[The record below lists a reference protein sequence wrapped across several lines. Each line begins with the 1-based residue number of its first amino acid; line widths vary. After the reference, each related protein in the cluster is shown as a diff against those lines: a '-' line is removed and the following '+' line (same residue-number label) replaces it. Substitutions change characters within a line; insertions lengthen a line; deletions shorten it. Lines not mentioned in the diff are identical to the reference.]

1 MRYKLKDDGLYLIC
15 GPMHSK
21 IDYNTIEKIEK
32 TDLPFDVISSVR
44 IPGYALFNIPYSY
57 RGKIRMYFTVA
68 LKNILLIKTND
79 GKQYGITPKDEEK
92 FLEELNARI
101 KANE

>member
-1 MRYKLKDDGLYLIC
+1 
-15 GPMHSK
+15 MHSK

-68 LKNILLIKTND
+68 LKNILTHKN
-79 GKQYGITPKDEEK
+79 
-92 FLEELNARI
+92 
-101 KANE
+101 